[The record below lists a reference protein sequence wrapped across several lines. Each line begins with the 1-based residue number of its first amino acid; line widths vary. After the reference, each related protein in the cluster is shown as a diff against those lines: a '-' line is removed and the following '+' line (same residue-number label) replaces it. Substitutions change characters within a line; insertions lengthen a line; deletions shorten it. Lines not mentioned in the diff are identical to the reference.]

1 MDAPLNFAKDPFRN
15 ERLPGI
21 LFGILGTALVVGTLW
36 HAVVLTRYL
45 MREAEELDVTVQG
58 MEDRRSSL
66 VADISRTR
74 AALDAERSD
83 VMSQRVAFLADIY
96 RQKGFSWTGLF
107 NQLEAV
113 IPPNVRITSVSP
125 SAAEGEIEVRL
136 TIVGRS
142 LEDLLT
148 LVRNLEQ
155 SRFFGTVMPL
165 NEAQQEEEG
174 TVSSTV
180 TLRYHAE
187 ESEAPNDAANPE
199 GPRSRGRRT
208 QPAEGAGAAPDANPD
223 ELKEQGDEN
232 LLDDQD
238 PPDDEGPTDNE
249 DGTEDEDLI
258 EDNDA

>member
-1 MDAPLNFAKDPFRN
+1 
-15 ERLPGI
+15 
-21 LFGILGTALVVGTLW
+21 LGGALVVGTLW

-45 MREAEELDVTVQG
+45 LREAEELDVTVQG
-58 MEDRRSSL
+58 MEERRASL
-66 VADISRTR
+66 VADINRTR
-74 AALDAERSD
+74 AALEAERSD
-83 VMSQRVAFLADIY
+83 VMSQRVAFLADTY

-113 IPPNVRITSVSP
+113 VPPNVRITSISP

-187 ESEAPNDAANPE
+187 EPAAELETVQDEAIEPTEPSE
-199 GPRSRGRRT
+199 T
-208 QPAEGAGAAPDANPD
+208 
-223 ELKEQGDEN
+223 
-232 LLDDQD
+232 D
-238 PPDDEGPTDNE
+238 PTEE
-249 DGTEDEDLI
+249 DPLEDEDLI

>member
-1 MDAPLNFAKDPFRN
+1 MDAPLNFAKEPFRN

-21 LFGILGTALVVGTLW
+21 LFGILAAALVVGTLW

-58 MEDRRSSL
+58 MEERRSSL
-66 VADISRTR
+66 VADINRAR
-74 AALDAERSD
+74 AALEAERSD
-83 VMSQRVAFLADIY
+83 VMSQRVAFLADTY

-113 IPPNVRITSVSP
+113 VPPNVRITSISP

-142 LEDLLT
+142 LEDLLA

-180 TLRYHAE
+180 TLRYHPE
-187 ESEAPNDAANPE
+187 EPPADLETGQDEAIEPSEPSEPTE
-199 GPRSRGRRT
+199 
-208 QPAEGAGAAPDANPD
+208 E
-223 ELKEQGDEN
+223 
-232 LLDDQD
+232 D
-238 PPDDEGPTDNE
+238 PL
-249 DGTEDEDLI
+249 EDEDLI

>member
-21 LFGILGTALVVGTLW
+21 LFGILGGALVVGTLW

-58 MEDRRSSL
+58 MEERRSSL
-66 VADISRTR
+66 VTDINRTR

-83 VMSQRVAFLADIY
+83 VMSQRVAFLADTY

-113 IPPNVRITSVSP
+113 IPPNIRITSISP
-125 SAAEGEIEVRL
+125 SATEGEIEVRL

-199 GPRSRGRRT
+199 GPRSRGRRRT
-208 QPAEGAGAAPDANPD
+208 QPAEGAAPDANPD
-223 ELKEQGDEN
+223 EPDGQGEEDLFDEE
-232 LLDDQD
+232 D
-238 PPDDEGPTDNE
+238 PIDDEGAVDDE
-249 DGTEDEDLI
+249 DGTEDDDLI